1 MSRPTPSW
9 LKLLNRYTP
18 WILSTG
24 VSLLLIALGVW
35 LAHRNGLLPT
45 GQSTP
50 PPLSVSGSQPDAPN
64 TPTDTFLTQLAL
76 VPPEQRSP
84 YLQKIIQDGTAQ
96 QQQRARFML
105 AADALQAKK
114 GADALPLLKDLEQEY
129 PALTSEILAL
139 RAKALQMNGKAQEA
153 QTLWQTI
160 LKDYPKDAAAA
171 EAFYALGTQTSS
183 QWDRLLQEFPA
194 HPLAVE
200 VAVTRL
206 KTKPD
211 DRALLLLVARH
222 GFHLDNQKTYLDRL
236 VSKHGP
242 SLTPEDWQAVAFAYW
257 EKSGYKEAGQAY
269 SRSPASALT
278 RYRAARAL
286 HFADQ
291 RPGAIAAYQQMIAAY
306 PDAKQTSNALVH
318 LASLVDSPATKLEL
332 LDRAIQLAQAQKRPE
347 KTAEALL
354 AKAKILH
361 QQKNSLAAS
370 ALESQLIKQ
379 FGATEAAAEFQWQ
392 QVQAALKARNIS
404 AARDTSLA
412 LAQAAP
418 RSSLAPQ
425 ALFWAGKWSQQLGQ
439 GQTAT
444 QAWLLLWKEHPDS
457 YYTWRTASLSGYS
470 VGDFS
475 TLRSLQPQP
484 NWPNAQLPIAT
495 GSPTLQEL
503 YRLGQTEQAWR
514 RWQVEF
520 TNREEP
526 TLAEQ
531 QTDGLIRIGVGEY
544 LDGIYMLNNLDDRL
558 AEEPDQTALVQQWRE
573 HPGFWFALYP
583 LAYYSE
589 TAAWSQQ
596 VQINPLLVL
605 GLIRQESRFETK
617 IRSSANAVGLM
628 QIIPETADW
637 ISQQLKTPKYNLETP
652 SDNLRFGTWY
662 FDYTHQTYNQNSA
675 LAIASYNAGPG
686 AVSTWVKE
694 SKTQDMDE
702 FIEAIPYDET
712 RGYVEA
718 VLANH
723 WNYLRLYHPETTALA
738 NKLTGQ
744 ALN

>member
-1 MSRPTPSW
+1 MGRLSPSW
-9 LKLLNRYTP
+9 LKPLNRYTP

-35 LAHRNGLLPT
+35 LAHRNGLISV

-64 TPTDTFLTQLAL
+64 NPTDTFLTQLAL
-76 VPPEQRSP
+76 VPPEQRSTH
-84 YLQKIIQDGTAQ
+84 LQKITRDGTAQ
-96 QQQRARFML
+96 QQQRAKFML
-105 AADALQAKK
+105 AADALQAQK
-114 GADALPLLKDLEQEY
+114 GADALPLLKNLEQEY
-129 PALTSEILAL
+129 PTLTSEILVL
-139 RAKALQMNGKAQEA
+139 RAKALQMDGKAQAA

-160 LKDYPKDAAAA
+160 LKDYPTDIATA
-171 EAFYALGTQTSS
+171 EALYALGAQTPS
-183 QWDRLLQEFPA
+183 QWDLLLQEFPA

-222 GFHLDNQKTYLDRL
+222 GFHLENFKAYLERL
-236 VSKHGP
+236 VSKHG
-242 SLTPEDWQAVAFAYW
+242 STLTPPEWQAVAFAYW
-257 EKSGYKEAGQAY
+257 EKQAYKDAGQAY
-269 SRSPASALT
+269 SRAPASALT
-278 RYRAARAL
+278 RYRAARAF

-306 PDAKQTSNALVH
+306 PDAKQTPNALVH
-318 LASLVDSPATKLEL
+318 LASLVDLPATKLEL

-354 AKAKILH
+354 AKAKILR
-361 QQKNSLAAS
+361 QQQNPVAAS

-379 FGATEAAAEFQWQ
+379 FGATEAAAALQWQ
-392 QVQAALKARNIS
+392 QVETALKAKNIP
-404 AARDTSLA
+404 AARDISLA

-439 GQTAT
+439 GQAAT
-444 QAWLLLWKEHPDS
+444 QAWSLLWQEHPDS
-457 YYTWRTASLSGYS
+457 YYTWRAASLSNYP

-514 RWQVEF
+514 RWQTEF

-544 LDGIYMLNNLDDRL
+544 LDGIYMLNDLDDRL
-558 AEEPDQTALVQQWRE
+558 AEEPDQAALVQQWQE

-589 TAAWSQQ
+589 VATWSQQ

-605 GLIRQESRFETK
+605 GLIRQESRFNPK
-617 IRSSANAVGLM
+617 IRSSADAVGLM
-628 QIIPETADW
+628 QVIPETADW
-637 ISQQLKTPKYNLETP
+637 ISKQLKTPKYSMETP

-662 FDYTHQTYNQNSA
+662 FDYTHRTYNQNSA

-686 AVSTWVKE
+686 AVSSWVKE

-702 FIEAIPYDET
+702 FIEAIPYSET

-723 WNYLRLYHPETTALA
+723 WNYLRLYHTETTTLA
-738 NKLTGQ
+738 DKLAGQ
-744 ALN
+744 AKK